1 PACHDRDV
9 GNGPDRAKRP
19 GPRMRNGPE
28 RAGRSVRRLLP
39 GRWPRAGDSG
49 LSPTA
54 VEGSRTLDGRG
65 RPVGAIRELAQ
76 AADHFGRVNNALQ
89 VLRKM
94 KTLDRFVS
102 QREVNMF
109 AKLFEVNDAARL
121 AAYAE
126 QVLSEIAAKAPRQR
140 NELKRTLL
148 VYFDAQHNVK
158 RTAEILGLHIN
169 TVRQRLEA
177 LRQITGGWDDP
188 VKALEMHV
196 ALRLNAILA

>member
-1 PACHDRDV
+1 MRGGLRACW
-9 GNGPDRAKRP
+9 
-19 GPRMRNGPE
+19 
-28 RAGRSVRRLLP
+28 SICTTTLTSLL
-39 GRWPRAGDSG
+39 
-49 LSPTA
+49 
-54 VEGSRTLDGRG
+54 GSRPRS
-65 RPVGAIRELAQ
+65 RPFCQRLSKAGGSWTAGGVLSEPFGDLAQ
-76 AADHFGRVNNALQ
+76 AADHFGRLNAALQ

-102 QREVNMF
+102 QRDINMF

-121 AAYAE
+121 AAYAD

-140 NELKRTLL
+140 SELKRTLL

-158 RTAEILGLHIN
+158 RTAETLGLHIN

>member
-1 PACHDRDV
+1 MIAMSGMDRIAQSARVRECATGQSVLVDLYDDSYLAVGLAPAIQAFLQRLSKDH
-9 GNGPDRAKRP
+9 GPWT
-19 GPRMRNGPE
+19 
-28 RAGRSVRRLLP
+28 AGGV
-39 GRWPRAGDSG
+39 
-49 LSPTA
+49 LSEPF
-54 VEGSRTLDGRG
+54 G
-65 RPVGAIRELAQ
+65 ELAQ

-94 KTLDRFVS
+94 KTLVRFVS